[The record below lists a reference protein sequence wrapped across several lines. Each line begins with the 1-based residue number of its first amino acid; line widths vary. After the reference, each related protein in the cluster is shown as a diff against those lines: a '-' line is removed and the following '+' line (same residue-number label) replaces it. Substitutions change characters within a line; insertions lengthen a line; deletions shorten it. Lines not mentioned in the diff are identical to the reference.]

1 MDADTKRKLKSF
13 LYESMA
19 DPKIGWDVD
28 ALTDRA
34 WDLDLD
40 AGYGEIERLAAE
52 VVAQAQ
58 ADYNRKG
65 ED

>member
-1 MDADTKRKLKSF
+1 
-13 LYESMA
+13 MA